1 LPADVNDPLLS
12 PESTESN
19 LPTTLL
25 PELLLD
31 KQNKYKQ
38 ISEDSTED
46 PVEED
51 IKEDPVQSTDE
62 EEPNMDN
69 KGFNYE
75 NEKSFE
81 DSGNKRNNAT
91 EAVTQVSNDGSP
103 TGNGS
108 YTEAGTLPIGSVPE
122 GTTIAPCIIS
132 EKKGS
137 IANGSPVKGKLGYDW
152 CGPILKKNNNLPS
165 NPTIKDRMKYAFSC
179 PPHGMVGRVM
189 TGVALLL
196 LIWGALVSI
205 LGETA
210 LPGGNIFSLLV
221 LFVLAQLAGDLVALV
236 KLPPLLGMLCVG
248 IALAS
253 IPGISIGDAI
263 DQNWSSC
270 IRSVALTVILIRAG
284 QGLDPD
290 ALRRLSFMVFRLAA
304 TPCLVETTVVA
315 TVAHYLLGFP
325 WLWGFMVGFIIAA
338 VSPAVVVPCLLTLS
352 ERGYGIDK
360 GIPTL
365 VIAAASIDDVLAIS
379 GFGVMLGI
387 AFSADSLVWQIVQ
400 GPIEVAMGLLYGG
413 IIGAISWVLPYRK
426 EADLGKQRTLFLFA
440 AGLVA
445 VFGSKKIHFA
455 GAGALGCLAL
465 AFVAGVGWRKQGLT
479 GEAGHVS
486 VHFATMWKF
495 FCPLLFALI
504 GTEIKI
510 SELEMTTVGW
520 GCVILAASLTC
531 RIVVTFFV
539 TMGGDLNLRER
550 FFVALAWLPKATV
563 QAAIGSTALDY
574 AREVLANLQEGDDI
588 DKANAD
594 IALGKQV
601 LTLAVLVI
609 LITAPI
615 GAVAIMLSAPKLLN
629 HTPPQ
634 QQEEPK
640 SA

>member
-1 LPADVNDPLLS
+1 
-12 PESTESN
+12 
-19 LPTTLL
+19 
-25 PELLLD
+25 
-31 KQNKYKQ
+31 
-38 ISEDSTED
+38 
-46 PVEED
+46 
-51 IKEDPVQSTDE
+51 
-62 EEPNMDN
+62 MDN
-69 KGFNYE
+69 KAFNYE
-75 NEKSFE
+75 NEKSLE
-81 DSGNKRNNAT
+81 DSGSKRNNAT

-103 TGNGS
+103 VGNGRGS
-108 YTEAGTLPIGSVPE
+108 YSEAGTLPIGSVPE
-122 GTTIAPCIIS
+122 GSTVIEDSNIS
-132 EKKGS
+132 EKKSS
-137 IANGSPVKGKLGYDW
+137 IANGSPVKGKLGYEW
-152 CGPILKKNNNLPS
+152 CKPILKKNNQLPIH
-165 NPTIKDRMKYAFSC
+165 PTTQDKMKYAFSC
-179 PPHGMVGRVM
+179 PPHGTFGRIL
-189 TGVALLL
+189 TGLALLV
-196 LIWGALVSI
+196 LIWCSLVSI
-205 LGETA
+205 LGDTA

-236 KLPPLLGMLCVG
+236 KLPPLLGMLLVG
-248 IALAS
+248 IMLAS
-253 IPGISIGDAI
+253 IPGINIGDSI
-263 DQNWSSC
+263 DQTWSSC
-270 IRSVALTVILIRAG
+270 IRSVALTVILVRAG

-290 ALRRLSFMVFRLAA
+290 ALRRLSFMVFRLAF
-304 TPCLVETTVVA
+304 TPCLVETTVIACV
-315 TVAHYLLGFP
+315 THYLLNFP

-413 IIGAISWVLPYRK
+413 VIGAISWVLPYRK
-426 EADLGKQRTLFLFA
+426 EADLSKQRFLFLFA

-445 VFGSKKIHFA
+445 VFGSKKIHFS
-455 GAGALGCLAL
+455 GAGALGCLAI

-479 GEAGHVS
+479 GEAAQVP
-486 VHFATMWKF
+486 VYFATMWKF
-495 FCPLLFALI
+495 FCPLLFGLI

-520 GCVILAASLTC
+520 GCVILLCSLSC
-531 RIVVTFFV
+531 RIFVTFFV
-539 TMGGDLNLRER
+539 TAGGDLNIRER

-574 AREVLANLQEGDDI
+574 ARGILAELQEGDDNFA
-588 DKANAD
+588 KAVAD
-594 IALGKQV
+594 VALGKQV

-609 LITAPI
+609 LVTAPI

-634 QQEEPK
+634 KEEEPK
-640 SA
+640 TV